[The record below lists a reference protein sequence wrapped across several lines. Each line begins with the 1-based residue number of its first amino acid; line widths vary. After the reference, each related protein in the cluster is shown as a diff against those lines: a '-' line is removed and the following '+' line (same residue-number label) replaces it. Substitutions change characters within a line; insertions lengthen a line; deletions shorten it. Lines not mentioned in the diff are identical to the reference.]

1 MMLLCNEFGLVLCNI
16 YRKVE
21 LLKIKLGR
29 KKRKRFLE
37 GYAKVASRFIA
48 VNGGYAEKLKKA
60 AEKLYRALESYDA
73 LDLIQNSDDCACAI
87 FVLSG
92 LRDLGKDAT
101 HVALAFRWIGFRD
114 KIRKESAVLLS
125 DLRKLGVKYC
135 AMVTG
140 DRQSV
145 ADDVASKL
153 NIDEVRSG
161 CLPETKVEFVEN
173 V

>member
-1 MMLLCNEFGLVLCNI
+1 MWATHGTSIPLTMMASTCTGLHSIRTPKMMLLCNEFGLVLCNI

-101 HVALAFRWIGFRD
+101 HVALAFNANAEKVGVLTAMALSSEYGMD
-114 KIRKESAVLLS
+114 KNGNTENKREEAKE
-125 DLRKLGVKYC
+125 
-135 AMVTG
+135 
-140 DRQSV
+140 
-145 ADDVASKL
+145 
-153 NIDEVRSG
+153 
-161 CLPETKVEFVEN
+161 
-173 V
+173 